1 MNTHFFTAPF
11 YFAFIWFRVQGSGF
25 RVQGSGFRVQGSGL
39 RWRLRR
45 LFLLGRCPPVSF
57 LPWDFIRVSLAFS
70 SIVVYNKSSDCH
82 CFFWRGILIL

>member
-1 MNTHFFTAPF
+1 MGSH
-11 YFAFIWFRVQGSGF
+11 IWFTVQGSRF
-25 RVQGSGFRVQGSGL
+25 RGEVAASP
-39 RWRLRR
+39 

-70 SIVVYNKSSDCH
+70 SIVVYNKSSECH